1 MYEQAMRRKTDKVS
15 FIPELRDLDLTR
27 LAHPDSLSSHFSL
40 SACRCV
46 RIALFLSQ
54 MVSQNRQLHMDP
66 MTTDSRSR
74 ASGESIKTWRN
85 AQTRYKKLNVTL
97 FNLDFKISLLWLG

>member
-15 FIPELRDLDLTR
+15 FILELRDLDLTR
-27 LAHPDSLSSHFSL
+27 LAHPDSLGNHFSL

-54 MVSQNRQLHMDP
+54 KVSQNRQLHMDP
-66 MTTDSRSR
+66 VTTDRR
-74 ASGESIKTWRN
+74 NHVSGGSIKTWRN
-85 AQTRYKKLNVTL
+85 AQLYANEMR
-97 FNLDFKISLLWLG
+97 KICL